1 MKGITVGQGQVE
13 TKGIGQVYCNIGQ
26 VMYCQGR
33 LLEAW
38 NYLERARE
46 CLEKNGYRWGLERAE
61 TYLAMTCLKTG
72 RKEEAAEHYSRAVGL
87 SAKIGN
93 PTTEQ
98 LLEAV
103 KREMN

>member
-1 MKGITVGQGQVE
+1 ME
-13 TKGIGQVYCNIGQ
+13 TNGIGQVYCNIGQ

-72 RKEEAAEHYSRAVGL
+72 RKEEAAEHYMAGR
-87 SAKIGN
+87 SAYLLNGN
-93 PTTEQ
+93 RRQ
-98 LLEAV
+98 SSFW
-103 KREMN
+103 RR

>member
-1 MKGITVGQGQVE
+1 
-13 TKGIGQVYCNIGQ
+13 
-26 VMYCQGR
+26 MYCQGR